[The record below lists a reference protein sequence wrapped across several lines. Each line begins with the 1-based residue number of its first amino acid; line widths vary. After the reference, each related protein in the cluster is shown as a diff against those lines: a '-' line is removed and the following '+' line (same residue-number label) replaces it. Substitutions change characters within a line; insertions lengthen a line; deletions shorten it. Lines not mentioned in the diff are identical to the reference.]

1 MKLLLIGCGIAC
13 IPLLLLLFTDRKLLF
28 EIVLDSRP
36 GRILH
41 YYVVFLFGFFLYSN
55 SLWQLERLSSET
67 WIKIVL
73 FLPALAYAAIFAIVS
88 NNKEDLEIDK
98 ISNTNRPLVQENVDP
113 NWYLWAGVLFQVS
126 SLLLSALLGLEFLLT
141 IIGLSLVYFIY
152 SCKPFR
158 LKRFVILAKVLIGL
172 NTLIATVGG
181 FVASGGKILDFPV
194 FWAIFILVP
203 ISLMANFVDLKDLH
217 GDKAAG
223 IKTLPVLWGE
233 GPTKWFLSVFIL
245 LAYSMVATYFE
256 QWWITALIVPTC
268 IVHLLLLFKK
278 PFQEKFLFVLHN
290 GLFLALIGLVII
302 TGNL

>member
-1 MKLLLIGCGIAC
+1 MKLLLIGSGIAC
-13 IPLLLLLFTDRKLLF
+13 FPLALMLIADKKLLF
-28 EIVLDSRP
+28 ELILDSRP

-55 SLWQLERLSSET
+55 SLSQLEQQSTET
-67 WIKIVL
+67 WIKIGL

-88 NNKEDLEIDK
+88 NNKEDIEIDK
-98 ISNTNRPLVQENVDP
+98 ISNKNRPLVQGSVNPKRYV
-113 NWYLWAGVLFQVS
+113 Y
-126 SLLLSALLGLEFLLT
+126 SALLFLACSLILSAWLGMEYLLV
-141 IIGLSLVYFIY
+141 IIGLSLVYFVY

-158 LKRFVILAKVLIGL
+158 LKRFVIFAKVLIGL
-172 NTLIATVGG
+172 NTLISTVGG
-181 FVASGGKILDFPV
+181 FVASGGMLADFPV
-194 FWAIFILVP
+194 FWAVFILVP

-233 GPTKWFLSVFIL
+233 RPTKWFLSVFIL
-245 LAYSMVATYFE
+245 LAYAMVTVYFQ
-256 QWWITALIVPTC
+256 QWWIALLILPTC
-268 IVHLLLLFKK
+268 AIHLLLLFRK
-278 PFQEKFLFVLHN
+278 PYQEKFLFVLHN